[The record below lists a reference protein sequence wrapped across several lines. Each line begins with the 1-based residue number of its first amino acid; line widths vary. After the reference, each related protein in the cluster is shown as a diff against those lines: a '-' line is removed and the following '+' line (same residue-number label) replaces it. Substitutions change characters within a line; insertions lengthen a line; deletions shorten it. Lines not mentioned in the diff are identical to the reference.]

1 MVNWN
6 NEIMPRGGWGAEVRG
21 GPEGPDVLYY
31 DDPAAMEGSAG
42 QGGMP
47 SGTREQS
54 MSPNM
59 GARTQ
64 VNPRLDMQN
73 NLPDAAVT
81 SPSSVQEAYMGTLK
95 ATLRQNKGAYMVGT
109 FLVGPQNT
117 VSFEGILYE
126 VGNDYVTIYQPGRD
140 RYIVCD
146 IYSLRYM
153 EFYDTRRRERCDELL
168 RQQGY
173 TG

>member
-1 MVNWN
+1 MVNWS
-6 NEIMPRGGWGAEVRG
+6 NEIMPRGGWSAGDRG
-21 GPEGPDVLYY
+21 GTEGPEVLYY
-31 DDPAAMEGSAG
+31 DEPAALEGAG
-42 QGGMP
+42 Q
-47 SGTREQS
+47 TARERS
-54 MSPNM
+54 MSPEM
-59 GARTQ
+59 GARPP

-73 NLPDAAVT
+73 NLSDAAVN
-81 SPSSVQEAYMGTLK
+81 SPTSVQEAYMGTLK

-109 FLVGPQNT
+109 FLVGTQNT

-168 RQQGY
+168 RREGY

>member
-1 MVNWN
+1 MVNWS
-6 NEIMPRGGWGAEVRG
+6 NEIMPRGGWSAGDRG
-21 GPEGPDVLYY
+21 GPEGPEVLYY
-31 DDPAAMEGSAG
+31 DDPAAMEGTG
-42 QGGMP
+42 QAS
-47 SGTREQS
+47 SGVRERN
-54 MSPNM
+54 MSPEM
-59 GARTQ
+59 GVRPP

-81 SPSSVQEAYMGTLK
+81 SPSNVQEAYMGTLK

-109 FLVGPQNT
+109 FLVGTQNT

-153 EFYDTRRRERCDELL
+153 EFYDTRRRERCNELL
-168 RQQGY
+168 RREGY
-173 TG
+173 VG